1 MGKLTFSTGTFGSDF
16 SLVSRIEFLIARGV
30 TAIELSGGNFE
41 KDWSTI
47 VSSFDHVEFSLHNYF
62 PPPEHP
68 FVFNLA
74 SSDDGL
80 RAASINLC
88 KEGIRLTSEYGQNF
102 FSFHAGFCF
111 DPSPSSLGSE
121 LQSTSA
127 VQETDAA
134 NDFFSRSLD
143 EIVTFAD
150 QYKVMP
156 VVENNVLTGNTKAR
170 WGKNSLLLT
179 TAEDFGLFSERWGL
193 GVGILL
199 DVGHLKVSSSTLGLD
214 FDSELS
220 QSLPLASALHLHSNG
235 GLEDQH
241 LGITGGENWW
251 PSIEARDDIPWT
263 FEVVPED
270 IEETIRNLGNR

>member
-1 MGKLTFSTGTFGSDF
+1 MGRVTFSTGTFGSEY
-16 SLVSRIEFLIARGV
+16 SLASRIEFLIARGV
-30 TAIELSGGNFE
+30 TAIELSGGNHE
-41 KDWSTI
+41 KDWPTV
-47 VSSFDHVEFSLHNYF
+47 VSSFGHVEFSFHNYF

-74 SSDDGL
+74 SLDDGL

-88 KEGIRLTSEYGQNF
+88 MEGIRLSSEYGHNF

-111 DPSPSSLGSE
+111 DPSPASLGSE
-121 LQSTSA
+121 LQSMSA
-127 VQETDAA
+127 LQDTDAA
-134 NDFFSRSLD
+134 NDIFSRSLD
-143 EIVTFAD
+143 DIVSFAD
-150 QYKVMP
+150 RYKVKP
-156 VVENNVLTGNTKAR
+156 VVENNVLTGDTKAR
-170 WGKNSLLLT
+170 WGRNSLLLT
-179 TAEDFGLFSERWGL
+179 TAEDLGRFSERWGL
-193 GVGILL
+193 GIGILL

-235 GLEDQH
+235 GLGDQH
-241 LGITGGENWW
+241 LGVTGRENWW